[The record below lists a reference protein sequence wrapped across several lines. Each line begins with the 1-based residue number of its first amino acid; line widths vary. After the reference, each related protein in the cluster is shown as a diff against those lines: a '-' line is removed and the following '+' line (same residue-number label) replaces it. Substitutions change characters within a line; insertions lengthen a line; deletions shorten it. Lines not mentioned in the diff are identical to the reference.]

1 MRRLTLYIA
10 GKRADL
16 DDASFLLMNWT
27 QDEASSPATVRNSY
41 SQTVTLPATPANNA
55 IFGYFW
61 RPDRVTPDGGFDP
74 LAQTPFDLVAETG
87 DRVSGGYLKLD
98 SIATGPGGVA
108 SYSVT
113 LYGGLGG
120 FFYAMTNRTDG
131 QKRSLAD
138 MTWLVP
144 GSEDDPLVPEQEP
157 VSLTA
162 ETVRS
167 AWNAIDPEFTGTKY
181 PIYRLLNFAPCLNG
195 IPTEGFDAK
204 HAVYKAPSSA
214 LPGDKGYIGLYV
226 TKMADGVEYSA
237 KVDSTILLNLP
248 ESATE
253 WEAQDLRAYLQRPVL
268 NLRQFLRSV
277 AYSSKDTGY
286 ELVLDSTTFGGS
298 DKWIDDVWLTL
309 PLFDRKSFDPAEAT
323 LAQLLKGT
331 PSPAE
336 VLISVAKAM
345 GWVFVYDDGQA
356 TVTLMDRERYYSGGG
371 DAVDL
376 EGRLA
381 GEVTIR
387 PNLMDRRFYTF
398 GAKEVPGAFAKQYDE
413 TYGVQYGAQRVNTG
427 YGFSDED
434 TEAMSG
440 TALRGAAD
448 VLDVDGLYFIA
459 GREFTTGQGSD
470 RIEYQ
475 LKFAYKGG
483 VSWLLYASS
492 GKTLDCKASGDTAPQ
507 YHYYDEAVPGRH
519 FAVLPQFCGDDRK
532 AEDGSM
538 ALLFLDSFA
547 VTPSYEEGA
556 VSVRLHLSNDT
567 ATMLDL
573 NDGVP
578 CWDVTLEP
586 SADIVEITRFPSFRR
601 WKVNDADAA
610 TEGVPVLDFGV
621 PQVVGFPE
629 PPAKTVTL
637 YGRSGW
643 NAYVADRFDRDT
655 KVLTAR
661 VDLSGLEVGGALL
674 RRFYRWGG
682 CVWSLNKIINYSLTT
697 DDLTECE
704 FVQVKDKSNYTG

>member
-41 SQTVTLPATPANNA
+41 SQSVTLPATPANNA

-74 LAQTPFDLVAETG
+74 LERTPFDLVADTG

-162 ETVRS
+162 QTVRD

-195 IPTEGFDAK
+195 IPAEGFDAK
-204 HAVYKAPSSA
+204 HAVYWEGNSTATQ
-214 LPGDKGYIGLYV
+214 LYGLY
-226 TKMADGVEYSA
+226 TTLNGDGQLWQGADGG
-237 KVDSTILLNLP
+237 ILITLP
-248 ESATE
+248 EGMTE
-253 WEAQDLRAYLQRPVL
+253 WEMQDLRAYLQRPVL

-286 ELVLDSTTFGGS
+286 ELVLDSATFGGA

-345 GWVFVYDDGQA
+345 GWMFVYDDGQA
-356 TVTLMDRERYYSGGG
+356 TVTLMDRALYYSEGG

-376 EGRLA
+376 EGRIS

-398 GAKEVPGAFAKQYDE
+398 GTKEVPGAFAKQYDE

-434 TEAMSG
+434 TDAMSG

-448 VLDVDGLYFIA
+448 VLDVNPLYWSPV
-459 GREFTTGQGSD
+459 RKTGGDRPVYQRIFKQPARGSCTWYLYYGTESKQCTAVDYTEID
-470 RIEYQ
+470 R
-475 LKFAYKGG
+475 
-483 VSWLLYASS
+483 W
-492 GKTLDCKASGDTAPQ
+492 ASGQ
-507 YHYYDEAVPGRH
+507 YSSSWKH
-519 FAVLPQFCGDDRK
+519 FMAMPQFCGDDRK

-538 ALLFLDSFA
+538 VLVFLD
-547 VTPSYEEGA
+547 GMK
-556 VSVRLHLSNDT
+556 VSPLISDQLTLRVPFQLTDDT
-567 ATMLDL
+567 EAMLKL
-573 NDGVP
+573 NNGTP
-578 CWDVTLEP
+578 CWDLSIDQTKAI
-586 SADIVEITRFPSFRR
+586 SRFPSFRR
-601 WKVNDADAA
+601 WKVNDAAAA

-621 PQVVGFPE
+621 PQVVGFPD

-637 YGRSGW
+637 YGRSRW
-643 NAYVADRFDRDT
+643 NAYVADRFNRDT
-655 KVLTAR
+655 KVLTAQ

-674 RRFYRWGG
+674 RRFYSWGG

>member
-41 SQTVTLPATPANNA
+41 SQSVTLPATPANNA

-74 LAQTPFDLVAETG
+74 LERTPFDLVADTG

-162 ETVRS
+162 QTVQD
-167 AWNAIDPEFTGTKY
+167 AWNAIDPEFTGTKS
-181 PIYRLLNFAPCLNG
+181 PIFRLLNFAPCLNG

-204 HAVYKAPSSA
+204 HAVYREGNSTATR
-214 LPGDKGYIGLYV
+214 LYGLY
-226 TKMADGVEYSA
+226 TTLNGDGQLWQGADGG
-237 KVDSTILLNLP
+237 ILITLP
-248 ESATE
+248 EGMTE
-253 WEAQDLRAYLQRPVL
+253 WEMQDLRAYLQRPVL

-286 ELVLDSTTFGGS
+286 ELVLDNATFGGA

-309 PLFDRKSFDPAEAT
+309 PLFDRKSFDPATAT

-356 TVTLMDRERYYSGGG
+356 TVTLMDRARYYSGGG

-376 EGRLA
+376 EGRVS

-398 GAKEVPGAFAKQYDE
+398 GTKEVPGAFAKQYDE

-448 VLDVDGLYFIA
+448 VLDVNSLYWSPVRKIGGDRPAYQRIFKQPA
-459 GREFTTGQGSD
+459 RGSCTW
-470 RIEYQ
+470 Y
-475 LKFAYKGG
+475 
-483 VSWLLYASS
+483 LYS
-492 GKTLDCKASGDTAPQ
+492 GTESKQCTAVDYTEIDVWASGQ
-507 YHYYDEAVPGRH
+507 YSSSWKH
-519 FAVLPQFCGDDRK
+519 FMAMPQFCGDDRK

-538 ALLFLDSFA
+538 VLVFLD
-547 VTPSYEEGA
+547 GMK
-556 VSVRLHLSNDT
+556 VSPLISDQLTLRVPFQLTDDT
-567 ATMLDL
+567 EAMLKL
-573 NDGVP
+573 NNGTP
-578 CWDVTLEP
+578 CWDLSIDQTKAI
-586 SADIVEITRFPSFRR
+586 SRFPSFRR
-601 WKVNDADAA
+601 WKVSDADAA

-621 PQVVGFPE
+621 PQVVGFPN

-655 KVLTAR
+655 KVLTAQ

>member
-41 SQTVTLPATPANNA
+41 SQPVTLPATPANNA

-74 LAQTPFDLVAETG
+74 LERTPFDLVADTG

-162 ETVRS
+162 QTVRD

-204 HAVYKAPSSA
+204 HAVYREGNSTATQ
-214 LPGDKGYIGLYV
+214 LYGLY
-226 TKMADGVEYSA
+226 TTLNGDGQLWQGADGG
-237 KVDSTILLNLP
+237 ILVTLP
-248 ESATE
+248 EGMTE
-253 WEAQDLRAYLQRPVL
+253 WEMQDLRAYLQRPVL

-286 ELVLDSTTFGGS
+286 ELVLDSATFGGA

-345 GWVFVYDDGQA
+345 GWMFVYDDGQA
-356 TVTLMDRERYYSGGG
+356 TVTLMDRALYYSEGG

-376 EGRLA
+376 EGRIS

-398 GAKEVPGAFAKQYDE
+398 GTKEVPGAFAKQYDE

-434 TEAMSG
+434 TDAMSG

-448 VLDVDGLYFIA
+448 VLDVNPLYWSPV
-459 GREFTTGQGSD
+459 RKTGGDRPVYQRIFKQPARGSCTWYLYYGTESKQCTAVDYTEID
-470 RIEYQ
+470 R
-475 LKFAYKGG
+475 
-483 VSWLLYASS
+483 W
-492 GKTLDCKASGDTAPQ
+492 ASGQ
-507 YHYYDEAVPGRH
+507 YSSSWKH
-519 FAVLPQFCGDDRK
+519 FMAMPQFCGDDRK

-538 ALLFLDSFA
+538 VLVFLD
-547 VTPSYEEGA
+547 GMK
-556 VSVRLHLSNDT
+556 VSPLISDQLTLRVPFQLTDDT
-567 ATMLDL
+567 EAMLKL
-573 NDGVP
+573 NNGTP
-578 CWDVTLEP
+578 CWDLSIDQTKAI
-586 SADIVEITRFPSFRR
+586 SRFPSFRR
-601 WKVNDADAA
+601 WKVNDAAAA
-610 TEGVPVLDFGV
+610 TEGVPVLDFVV
-621 PQVVGFPE
+621 PQVVGFPD

-637 YGRSGW
+637 YGRSRW

-655 KVLTAR
+655 KVLTAQ

-674 RRFYRWGG
+674 RRFYSWGG